1 MLEENSDYKKRDT
14 DPCQPSAR
22 DRAFL
27 LLEEDPELYQA
38 VLDLEHEI
46 CCKDL
51 ITSIKVS
58 HNTDCPYT
66 QNRK

>member
-1 MLEENSDYKKRDT
+1 MQSENSEMIERQRDT
-14 DPCQPSAR
+14 DPCAPSAR

-46 CCKDL
+46 CCD
-51 ITSIKVS
+51 TMTEGN
-58 HNTDCPYT
+58 HRTDCPYISSE
-66 QNRK
+66 R

>member
-1 MLEENSDYKKRDT
+1 MLENSEVIDRKRDT
-14 DPCQPSAR
+14 DPCAPLAR

-46 CCKDL
+46 CCSAMIEGK
-51 ITSIKVS
+51 
-58 HNTDCPYT
+58 HRTDCPYT
-66 QNRK
+66 QPRR